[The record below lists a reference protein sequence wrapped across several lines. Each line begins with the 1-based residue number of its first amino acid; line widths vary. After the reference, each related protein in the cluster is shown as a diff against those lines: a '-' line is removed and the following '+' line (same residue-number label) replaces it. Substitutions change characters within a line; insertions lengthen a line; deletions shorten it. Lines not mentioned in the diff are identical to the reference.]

1 MHARDTHDAESI
13 VAQRR
18 DTSKHLCQQAAATAA
33 FTSLSI
39 DGLL

>member
-1 MHARDTHDAESI
+1 MYANDKHDAVSI
-13 VAQRR
+13 VAQRW

-33 FTSLSI
+33 STSLSI